1 MMKKTGPVFS
11 LLLVCFAGML
21 IFTGVFYLEKKEK
34 HQKEEEAG
42 QEKEKEEET
51 LPKEDIVGEVV
62 VGDTQGES
70 VPLEETVTEEQED
83 RESVLVFAGDV
94 YLSRH
99 VAANYDREGIEGVL
113 SPGLLLEMQNA
124 NLCMVNEEFPF
135 GTVGTPMEDKQ
146 YTFQVNPF
154 YVSVFEDMGVDIVS
168 LANNHVLDY
177 GTDCLKETFVTL
189 EQTGIAYVGAGTT
202 KEEASAF
209 KTYAFNGETF
219 GILSAS
225 RVIPVPEWNIENRQP
240 GVFTTY
246 DETALVE
253 AIKKAKESCDYV
265 IVYVHWGMEHTT
277 ELTDHQTYL
286 AHAYADAGADLVLG
300 SHSHC
305 LQGIENYNGSMIF
318 YSLGNYIFN
327 QNIEKTMLV
336 KLKST
341 EGRREISLIPAC
353 AARAKTAEYENREEF
368 FSYLEGLSSGVRIED
383 GVVLAQ

>member
-1 MMKKTGPVFS
+1 MMKKTGWILS

-34 HQKEEEAG
+34 HQKEEAK
-42 QEKEKEEET
+42 QEKEKETSFNEE
-51 LPKEDIVGEVV
+51 LVGDVV
-62 VGDTQGES
+62 VEDTQRES
-70 VPLEETVTEEQED
+70 MPLEERDTEEQED
-83 RESVLVFAGDV
+83 AESVLVFAGDV
-94 YLSRH
+94 YISSH
-99 VAANYDREGIEGVL
+99 VAANYDREGIDSVL
-113 SPGLLLEMQNA
+113 APGLLAEMQNA

-154 YVSVFEDMGVDIVS
+154 YVSLFEDMGVDIVS

-189 EQTGIAYVGAGTT
+189 EQTGIAFAGAGNTR
-202 KEEASAF
+202 EEASAL
-209 KTYAFNGETF
+209 KTYDLNGETF
-219 GILSAS
+219 GILAAS

-253 AIKKAKESCDYV
+253 SIKKAKESCDYV
-265 IVYVHWGMEHTT
+265 IVYVHWGVEHTT

-286 AHAYADAGADLVLG
+286 AHAYVDAGADLVLG

-305 LQGIENYNGSMIF
+305 LQGIENYNGSLIF

-336 KLKST
+336 KLKSVKG
-341 EGRREISLIPAC
+341 EKEVSLIPAY
-353 AARAKTAEYENREEF
+353 AAGAKTMEYENREEF

-383 GVVLAQ
+383 SVVLGQ

>member
-1 MMKKTGPVFS
+1 MMKKTGWILS

-34 HQKEEEAG
+34 HQKEEAK
-42 QEKEKEEET
+42 QEKEKETSFNEE
-51 LPKEDIVGEVV
+51 LVGDVV
-62 VGDTQGES
+62 VEDTQRES
-70 VPLEETVTEEQED
+70 MPLEERDTEEQED
-83 RESVLVFAGDV
+83 AESVLVFAGDV
-94 YLSRH
+94 YISSH
-99 VAANYDREGIEGVL
+99 VAANYDREGIDSVL
-113 SPGLLLEMQNA
+113 APGLLAEMQNA

-154 YVSVFEDMGVDIVS
+154 YVSLFEDMGVDIVS

-189 EQTGIAYVGAGTT
+189 EQTGIAFAGAGNTR
-202 KEEASAF
+202 EEASAL
-209 KTYAFNGETF
+209 KTYDLNGETF
-219 GILSAS
+219 GILAAS

-253 AIKKAKESCDYV
+253 SIKKAKESCDYV
-265 IVYVHWGMEHTT
+265 IVYVHWGVEHTT

-286 AHAYADAGADLVLG
+286 AHAYVDAGADLVLG

-305 LQGIENYNGSMIF
+305 LQGIENYNGSLIF

-336 KLKST
+336 KLKSVKD
-341 EGRREISLIPAC
+341 EKEVSLIPAY
-353 AARAKTAEYENREEF
+353 AAGAKTMEYENREEF

-383 GVVLAQ
+383 GVVLGQ